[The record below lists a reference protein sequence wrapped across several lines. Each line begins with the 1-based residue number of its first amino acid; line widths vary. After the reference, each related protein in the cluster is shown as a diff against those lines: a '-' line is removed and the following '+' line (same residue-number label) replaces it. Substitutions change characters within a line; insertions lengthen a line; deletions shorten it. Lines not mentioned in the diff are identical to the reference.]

1 MQRFIIVNKYS
12 LYEPTM
18 RAEKQTSEVRKRQI
32 ARAAMALIAGQGMKG
47 LSVASV
53 ARKVGLVPSALYRHF
68 KGKEEILKATIA
80 LVRDLLLENVRVV
93 RERSGV
99 PLEQLRF
106 LLMRHIQMVREFQAI
121 PRIVFSEEISASHPL
136 RKEAIYKMIAEYL
149 GQVAEIIIQ
158 GQRLGQINP
167 GLDPETVSVMF
178 LGLVQPPVILW
189 YLSNGKF
196 EVTNQAE
203 KSWQIFKK
211 AIQGEEP
218 KTGFRKKGVSKRP

>member
-1 MQRFIIVNKYS
+1 
-12 LYEPTM
+12 M
-18 RAEKQTSEVRKRQI
+18 RAEKQTSEVRRRQI

-68 KGKEEILKATIA
+68 KGKEEILEATID
-80 LVRDLLLENVRVV
+80 LVRDLLLENVQVV
-93 RERSGV
+93 RQESNR
-99 PLEQLRF
+99 PLEQLRL

-136 RKEAIYKMIAEYL
+136 RKEAIYKILTEYL

-167 GLDPETVSVMF
+167 ALDPKTISVMF
-178 LGLVQPPVILW
+178 LGIVQPPIVLW

-196 EVTNQAE
+196 KVTNQAE
-203 KSWQIFKK
+203 KAWKIFKK
-211 AIQGEEP
+211 AIQAEEP
-218 KTGFRKKGVSKRP
+218 RAVSLKKKGLQGAKNK

>member
-1 MQRFIIVNKYS
+1 
-12 LYEPTM
+12 M
-18 RAEKQTSEVRKRQI
+18 RAEKQTSEVRKKQI

-68 KGKEEILKATIA
+68 KGKEEILEATIE
-80 LVRDLLLENVRVV
+80 LVRDLLLENVRAV
-93 RERSGV
+93 RGQSDRS
-99 PLEQLRF
+99 LEQLRF

-121 PRIVFSEEISASHPL
+121 PRIVFSEELSASHPL
-136 RKEAIYKMIAEYL
+136 GKEAIYKMITEYL

-167 GLDPETVSVMF
+167 SLDPKAVSVMF
-178 LGLVQPPVILW
+178 LGLVQPPVVLW

-196 EVTNQAE
+196 EVIKQAE
-203 KSWQIFKK
+203 RAWEIFKQ
-211 AIQGEEP
+211 AIQFQ
-218 KTGFRKKGVSKRP
+218 KTQGRSLKKEAPLKCKNR